1 MIKLFENI
9 SEKDMLKLKKIL
21 RASSQKFLKNVN
33 VLSNVNRDDFIA
45 LIDYGSIELI
55 YTDYEGNKTV
65 IEELSSGEVFGTLTS
80 SIKKE
85 GITCITKEA
94 TGITFIEYDQIT
106 NNEIFK
112 YDFYI
117 LFIKNLIR
125 ILTEQ
130 LNTRNVR
137 IELLTKR
144 TTRDKL
150 LSYFKYIDEKTGDGS
165 KQISIPLNYTELADY
180 LAVDRSAMTREIKCL
195 KEEGFIETIGKKIIL
210 HY

>member
-1 MIKLFENI
+1 MANLFENI
-9 SEKDMLKLKKIL
+9 SEKNMLKLKRIL
-21 RASSQKFLKNVN
+21 RANSQRFKKNVN

-45 LIDYGSIELI
+45 LIDYGNIELI

-65 IEELSSGEVFGTLTS
+65 IEELETGEVFGTLTS
-80 SIKKE
+80 SIKNE
-85 GITCITKEA
+85 GITCITKED

-106 NNEIFK
+106 NDEIFK
-112 YDFYI
+112 TDYYI
-117 LFIKNLIR
+117 LFIKNLIK

-130 LNTRNVR
+130 LNTRNIR

-150 LSYFKYIDEKTGDGS
+150 LSYFKYIDKKTGNGS
-165 KQISIPLNYTELADY
+165 KTIRIPFTYTELANY
-180 LAVDRSAMTREIKCL
+180 LSVDRSAMTREL
-195 KEEGFIETIGKKIIL
+195 KNLKDEGFIEVIGKRIIL